1 MLGSRDTTVRR
12 KQIWRVGRGMGGR
25 LKREG
30 IYIIHLWLSRI
41 VVWQKPTT
49 VQSDYPPSEAP
60 QVVLVV
66 KNPPAN
72 SGDIR
77 EAGSI
82 PGWEDPLEEST
93 ATHSELVRYTVLR
106 FCQRS
111 IWQVPH
117 RVHIS
122 PVSLDVLLAASNRSS
137 RRGLNCIF

>member
-30 IYIIHLWLSRI
+30 IYIIHLWLSCI

-77 EAGSI
+77 DVGLI
-82 PGWEDPLEEST
+82 PELERSFREGNGNPL
-93 ATHSELVRYTVLR
+93 
-106 FCQRS
+106 
-111 IWQVPH
+111 
-117 RVHIS
+117 
-122 PVSLDVLLAASNRSS
+122 
-137 RRGLNCIF
+137 